1 MRRVSSEVNDR
12 SGHVGCE
19 GDGDG
24 DVGGGGV
31 GGGTVGG
38 GGVGGGTVGG
48 GGVGGDVGG
57 GGQPMMRLE
66 EARHF
71 HLPASWAY
79 SHRVQPPVQS
89 KAYELGSAG
98 TVTGST

>member
-1 MRRVSSEVNDR
+1 MGGGVERGVE
-12 SGHVGCE
+12 
-19 GDGDG
+19 
-24 DVGGGGV
+24 GGGGV
-31 GGGTVGG
+31 GGVGG
-38 GGVGGGTVGG
+38 GGGGGGGGSLEGGVEGGIVGG

-79 SHRVQPPVQS
+79 LHRVQPPVQS